1 MSHLEPKPTVDKQ
14 ASTGPDLA
22 NLKAS
27 SQIGAEAKAPAG
39 GRTGGEDHHPKG
51 RWMPVALGSAVLL
64 TLVTVAGIVLIT
76 RPASTVDQLLILTV
90 PSGADVTFDSQLL
103 GHSPV
108 KLEGVRMGTHMV
120 SVTKDGFQTID
131 QPVSVS
137 EATTL
142 DFKLKP
148 LPPKDEAD
156 LPKDEAIKDYQRR
169 AEEAFARGDYAI
181 PYAGRSALYFA
192 DMILADDDTN
202 AAGLEMRERVRN
214 ALLQSAQAATARGDL
229 GQANEVLT
237 ALVEYYPTDD
247 AARAA
252 AARLESQLASHRG
265 DIRDLVHKAEDALN
279 AGRLIDPPT
288 ASAYYFSKQVLAL
301 DRQNTQAKAVRNQ
314 IRDKLANS
322 INAAANRG
330 DLDDASGQLDRAL
343 RLFPD
348 DKQLGSL
355 SRYIEDS
362 RQQAVAKLNDPTFR
376 RNRGLDSYQAGFFQ
390 QAIPDLEFASDH
402 DHEDVA
408 VLFALGRS
416 YYKIHQLDKAIDR
429 LRLVPERT
437 GETYRSALGVLGDI
451 DADRGE
457 INDALE
463 HYTQARALGGS
474 TLYGL
479 DELDNKIDR
488 LNKKVHVKAAEP
500 SAMSIQV
507 KHLHGGLLH
516 GSCSGVLTVD
526 RTGVRFDGPDTFSA
540 SIMGTEIAVKNDEIT
555 IKFLGKPEKFKAL
568 RPDVAE
574 KFREAH
580 LKFQVYNP

>member
-1 MSHLEPKPTVDKQ
+1 MLF
-14 ASTGPDLA
+14 
-22 NLKAS
+22 
-27 SQIGAEAKAPAG
+27 APNSNRG
-39 GRTGGEDHHPKG
+39 
-51 RWMPVALGSAVLL
+51 
-64 TLVTVAGIVLIT
+64 
-76 RPASTVDQLLILTV
+76 
-90 PSGADVTFDSQLL
+90 
-103 GHSPV
+103 
-108 KLEGVRMGTHMV
+108 
-120 SVTKDGFQTID
+120 
-131 QPVSVS
+131 
-137 EATTL
+137 
-142 DFKLKP
+142 
-148 LPPKDEAD
+148 
-156 LPKDEAIKDYQRR
+156 RR
-169 AEEAFARGDYAI
+169 AW
-181 PYAGRSALYFA
+181 
-192 DMILADDDTN
+192 N
-202 AAGLEMRERVRN
+202 VRW
-214 ALLQSAQAATARGDL
+214 
-229 GQANEVLT
+229 
-237 ALVEYYPTDD
+237 
-247 AARAA
+247 
-252 AARLESQLASHRG
+252 
-265 DIRDLVHKAEDALN
+265 
-279 AGRLIDPPT
+279 
-288 ASAYYFSKQVLAL
+288 
-301 DRQNTQAKAVRNQ
+301 
-314 IRDKLANS
+314 
-322 INAAANRG
+322 
-330 DLDDASGQLDRAL
+330 
-343 RLFPD
+343 
-348 DKQLGSL
+348 QLGSL

>member
-1 MSHLEPKPTVDKQ
+1 MSESEPRPMADKPADT
-14 ASTGPDLA
+14 APDLA
-22 NLKAS
+22 NLKS
-27 SQIGAEAKAPAG
+27 SPQIGAEAKAAAA
-39 GRTGGEDHHPKG
+39 GRTGGEDHRPKG

-90 PSGADVTFDSQLL
+90 PSGADVTFDSQSL
-103 GHSPV
+103 GRSPV

-192 DMILADDDTN
+192 ELILADDDAN
-202 AAGLEMRERVRN
+202 AVALEMKERVRN
-214 ALLQSAQAATARGDL
+214 ALLQSAQAAAARGDL

-252 AARLESQLASHRG
+252 AAKLESQLASHRG

-301 DRQNTQAKAVRNQ
+301 DRQNAQARAVRNQ
-314 IRDKLANS
+314 IRDKLASS
-322 INAAANRG
+322 INVAANRG
-330 DLDDASGQLDRAL
+330 DLDDAAGQLDRAL

-362 RQQAVAKLNDPTFR
+362 RQRAVAKLNDPGFR

-416 YYKIHQLDKAIDR
+416 YYKLHQLDKAIDR

-488 LNKKVHVKAAEP
+488 LNKKVRVKAAEP

-516 GSCSGVLTVD
+516 GSCSGTLTVD

-540 SIMGTEIAVKNDEIT
+540 SLMGTEIAVKNDEIT

-568 RPDVAE
+568 HPDVAE
-574 KFREAH
+574 RFREAH
-580 LKFQVYNP
+580 LKFQAYNP